1 MNAAT
6 QTPTSPSSRRQ
17 STRSTARPLSYRDA
31 PRRRDFG
38 VGYGDSSGYASGKR
52 YATDWGNARFRCG

>member
-1 MNAAT
+1 MNTAT
-6 QTPTSPSSRRQ
+6 QTPTNSSSRRQ
-17 STRSTARPLSYRDA
+17 STRSTIRPLSYRDA
-31 PRRRDFG
+31 PRSRDFG